1 MYICIEFNNLN
12 KFIMN
17 YTIVGLFPSQENI
30 KEVSE
35 GIEKSGIKNQD
46 YIIYRTDKENASG
59 LKKNFWERL
68 FGTPKNLLHTT
79 PDHLITSVSVKS
91 EEELKNVTKSFKDN
105 KVVKIYEFKDMT
117 IDQAKDLNYIKKI
130 VEMRAKSHIYAMPEI
145 SISGALANAL

>member
-1 MYICIEFNNLN
+1 
-12 KFIMN
+12 MN

-30 KEVSE
+30 KEVSA

-46 YIIYRTDKENASG
+46 YIIYRTDKENTPE

-68 FGTPKNLLHTT
+68 FGTTKTETNNT
-79 PDHLITSVSVKS
+79 PDHLITSVSVKN
-91 EEELKNVTKSFKDN
+91 EEELRNVTQSFEDN

-117 IDQAKDLNYIKKI
+117 IDEAKDLNYIRKI

-145 SISGALANAL
+145 SLS

>member
-1 MYICIEFNNLN
+1 M
-12 KFIMN
+12 K

-46 YIIYRTDKENASG
+46 YIIYRTDQENAPE

-68 FGTPKNLLHTT
+68 FGTSKNNLNTA
-79 PDHLITSVSVKS
+79 PDHLITSVSVGS
-91 EEELKNVTKSFKDN
+91 EEELKNVTKSFNDN

-117 IDQAKDLNYIKKI
+117 IDEAKDLNHIKKI
-130 VEMRAKSHIYAMPEI
+130 VEMRAKSQIYAMPEI